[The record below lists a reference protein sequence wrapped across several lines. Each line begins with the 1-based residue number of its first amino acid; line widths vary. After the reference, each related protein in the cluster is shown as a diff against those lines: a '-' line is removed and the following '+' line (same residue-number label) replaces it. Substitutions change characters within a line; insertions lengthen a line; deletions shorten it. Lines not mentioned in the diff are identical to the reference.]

1 MRRLPRWLRRLHDDI
16 GITSVFVTHDQ
27 EEALELANRVVVM
40 RKGQVEQLGKPDEVY
55 EPPTTPFVD
64 HFLGHANI
72 FHGRI
77 EDSTL
82 HFEAFS
88 LELPLWNQADATAAM
103 AYARRHPVDRSRT
116 SAKSGMVGS
125 RRNNRLPVR

>member
-1 MRRLPRWLRRLHDDI
+1 VHRLPRWLRRLHDDI

-40 RKGQVEQLGKPDEVY
+40 RDGQVEQVGKPDEVY
-55 EPPTTPFVD
+55 EHPTTPFVY
-64 HFLGHANI
+64 HFLRHTNI

-77 EDSTL
+77 EGSTL

-88 LELPLWNQADATAAM
+88 LELPLRDLPDATAAWK
-103 AYARRHPVDRSRT
+103 A
-116 SAKSGMVGS
+116 
-125 RRNNRLPVR
+125 